1 LASDAYREYWDH
13 PFLERMYLARYSED
27 LKEFWPSGGPH
38 WDALALVHLPGVTQ
52 PGALLAEGKSY
63 VAELFGSGTGAKSGS
78 ASRKRIE
85 AALAW
90 TQRELNVTDRGP
102 EAWCGRL
109 YQSANR
115 LAHVCWLRSLGVRA
129 WLVHLLFTGDPIR
142 ETTAEEW
149 ERAIAGVDREL
160 GLTGTEAAGHVILP
174 AVDARPTAIS
184 ASPAHPRPR
193 ADERRPS
200 LDDPA

>member
-1 LASDAYREYWDH
+1 VVWPPLSVRQ
-13 PFLERMYLARYSED
+13 PSRARV
-27 LKEFWPSGGPH
+27 G
-38 WDALALVHLPGVTQ
+38 
-52 PGALLAEGKSY
+52 
-63 VAELFGSGTGAKSGS
+63 
-78 ASRKRIE
+78 
-85 AALAW
+85 
-90 TQRELNVTDRGP
+90 
-102 EAWCGRL
+102 
-109 YQSANR
+109 
-115 LAHVCWLRSLGVRA
+115 WLRSLGVRA